1 VSSLNPLAGSAAAA
15 GAADPVALEIAAL
28 KADAEALRLLL
39 ASGDIVAA
47 KVLPFNGLT
56 DLIAILGKR
65 VAASLP
71 PTVRPGDTLVL
82 EVAGFEGD
90 RIIVRNLGVEVNA
103 QQRGGGQQ
111 SNAGTASAEDLNFE
125 TFTPGPLTE
134 DALAQLAADLEATA
148 PRPQAPAPAQTAA
161 AQTSDAAS
169 NAPAPQTSE
178 TEPRSEQPQPGRQT
192 QPQTSGPGTMRAG
205 YPRVTIA
212 VPPRAIETEGSIEA
226 RLIAARTPA
235 KPPPTRSA
243 PGAQVGRFAP
253 PAPPSTGPAPR
264 APANAA
270 PQAPRAPANA
280 APQAPRAS
288 ANAAPQALRAPLPP
302 APAAMPRTPAWIET
316 PRPAVSAD
324 LPAEAGTA
332 SAAPRAAPQAAASAQ
347 NAQGAPANAPR
358 TVQTYQEPV
367 ILLRSLHLPVTPT
380 NVAAAK
386 LALETP
392 QRLPVAL
399 AALERSLPLGN
410 ADPRVNSMRTIA
422 AFVTNLDPRS
432 ENFAAQL
439 SAYISHVVEGP
450 EPKLAQLLQAFARAS
465 QEAPEEGAAPPGAAT
480 RAPVPAQPQDGP
492 QNATQTATQP
502 DVASVARTD
511 PVAAAR
517 IAERSA
523 AIDADLKTQL
533 QSFIA
538 QPPPNTSPAAMGTA
552 QAALAALTAAQISN
566 VAGQQD
572 PRAVTISIP
581 LPFMGNGDPA
591 RIKISREKPQNKERL
606 DADNFHIAF
615 VLDTKNVGTVA
626 IDLQTVGRAVD
637 LAVKSETPRYAAA
650 FKTMLEQ
657 LGGRLEHLHYNVVSL
672 ASDVVSRPGATV
684 TTAAPPPPVDDEP
697 ASGVD
702 LRA

>member
-90 RIIVRNLGVEVNA
+90 RIIVRNLGVEANA
-103 QQRGGGQQ
+103 QQRGGRQQ
-111 SNAGTASAEDLNFE
+111 SDAGTASAEDVNFE

-148 PRPQAPAPAQTAA
+148 PRPQTPSPAQSAA

-169 NAPAPQTSE
+169 NAPAPPAPQTSE
-178 TEPRSEQPQPGRQT
+178 TESSSEQPQPGRQT
-192 QPQTSGPGTMRAG
+192 QPQSGGPGTMPAG

-235 KPPPTRSA
+235 KPPPMRSA
-243 PGAQVGRFAP
+243 PGAQVGRSAP
-253 PAPPSTGPAPR
+253 PAPPSAGP
-264 APANAA
+264 A

-280 APQAPRAS
+280 APQP
-288 ANAAPQALRAPLPP
+288 LRATSPP

-316 PRPAVSAD
+316 SRSAVSAD
-324 LPAEAGTA
+324 LPAEAETA

-347 NAQGAPANAPR
+347 NAQSAPANAPR
-358 TVQTYQEPV
+358 TVQAYQEPV

-657 LGGRLEHLHYNVVSL
+657 LGGRLEQLHYNVVSL

>member
-1 VSSLNPLAGSAAAA
+1 MSSLNPLAGSAAAA

-82 EVAGFEGD
+82 EVAGFDGD
-90 RIIVRNLGVEVNA
+90 RIIVRNLGVETNVQRGTA
-103 QQRGGGQQ
+103 QQA
-111 SNAGTASAEDLNFE
+111 NAGAAAAEDSLFE

-134 DALAQLAADLEATA
+134 EALTALAADLEAAT
-148 PRPQAPAPAQTAA
+148 PRAQAPTNAAQAA
-161 AQTSDAAS
+161 GAQTSESGDAAAS
-169 NAPAPQTSE
+169 GAPQAAEAESGAEQRTARETPPQSPGSPAP
-178 TEPRSEQPQPGRQT
+178 P
-192 QPQTSGPGTMRAG
+192 AG

-212 VPPRAIETEGSIEA
+212 VPPRAIETDRSIEA

-235 KPPPTRSA
+235 KPPPIRTASNA
-243 PGAQVGRFAP
+243 PVGRPTPASP
-253 PAPPSTGPAPR
+253 QPAGPTSPGSRAAASATPQPIRTPAP
-264 APANAA
+264 
-270 PQAPRAPANA
+270 
-280 APQAPRAS
+280 
-288 ANAAPQALRAPLPP
+288 ALA
-302 APAAMPRTPAWIET
+302 AAMPRTPAWIET
-316 PRPAVSAD
+316 TSRPAAATSV
-324 LPAEAGTA
+324 PAEPE
-332 SAAPRAAPQAAASAQ
+332 AATPTPRGAAQTAASAQ
-347 NAQGAPANAPR
+347 NAESAPASNAPR
-358 TVQTYQEPV
+358 SARTYQEPV

-410 ADPRVNSMRTIA
+410 ADPRVNAMRTIA

-432 ENFAAQL
+432 ENFASQL

-450 EPKLAQLLQAFARAS
+450 EPKLAQLLQTLAS
-465 QEAPEEGAAPPGAAT
+465 HEAPEEDTPPSGPAE
-480 RAPVPAQPQDGP
+480 RAPAQPQNTP
-492 QNATQTATQP
+492 QSAAQAATQP
-502 DVASVARTD
+502 DVATIARTD

-533 QSFIA
+533 QSFIS
-538 QPPPNTSPAAMGTA
+538 QPPPNTSPAAMGAA
-552 QAALAALTAAQISN
+552 QTALAALTAAQISN
-566 VAGQQD
+566 AAGQQD

-591 RIKISREKPQNKERL
+591 RIKISREKPQSKERL

-657 LGGRLEHLHYNVVSL
+657 LGGRLEQLHYNVVSL

-684 TTAAPPPPVDDEP
+684 TTTAAPAAADDEP
-697 ASGVD
+697 ASGLD